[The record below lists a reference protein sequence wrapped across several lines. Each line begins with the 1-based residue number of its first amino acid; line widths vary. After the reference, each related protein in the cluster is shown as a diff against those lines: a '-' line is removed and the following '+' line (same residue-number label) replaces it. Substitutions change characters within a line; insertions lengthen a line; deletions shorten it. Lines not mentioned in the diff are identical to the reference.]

1 MGKSLQQGII
11 IIIIVITT
19 VIMTLTTLTL
29 LIIRISDINLLRE
42 GHLVD
47 VLSFVHVKKLTP
59 APALLFHAVV
69 SDHCHCIRNRRRPY
83 LRRNHH
89 NCHHRRPCN

>member
-1 MGKSLQQGII
+1 MIMII
-11 IIIIVITT
+11 HIITIT
-19 VIMTLTTLTL
+19 MT
-29 LIIRISDINLLRE
+29 LLRE

-69 SDHCHCIRNRRRPY
+69 SDHCHHEYADRDY
-83 LRRNHH
+83 H
-89 NCHHRRPCN
+89 

>member
-1 MGKSLQQGII
+1 MII
-11 IIIIVITT
+11 
-19 VIMTLTTLTL
+19 
-29 LIIRISDINLLRE
+29 RE

-69 SDHCHCIRNRRRPY
+69 ALAMVLSGMFLKTKIEFP
-83 LRRNHH
+83 
-89 NCHHRRPCN
+89 